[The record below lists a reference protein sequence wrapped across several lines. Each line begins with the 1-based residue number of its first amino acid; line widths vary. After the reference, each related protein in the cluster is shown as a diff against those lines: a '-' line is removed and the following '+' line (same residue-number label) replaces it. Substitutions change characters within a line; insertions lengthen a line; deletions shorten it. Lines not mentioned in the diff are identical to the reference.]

1 MAMPK
6 DVILEVPMWNPREE
20 MIDKL
25 KQTTPLI
32 LVAFFIGNMAAW
44 FYWICYVTIYKY
56 VKNLILRF
64 KKPPLYDDVEH
75 ELNNR
80 GQANPSS
87 IDAPPPNYDEINFDE
102 ATEIDNETVS
112 MRSAKSGES
121 DLQSLRTAVGGHEND
136 ERSPDSSKA
145 TIRIR
150 SVSNTSTY
158 IWIF

>member
-136 ERSPDSSKA
+136 ERPPDSSKA

-158 IWIF
+158 I